1 MRQLT
6 LAFKEPSK
14 ATEALIRAIPGVE
27 KLVQVFPDREDDT
40 ELSTIYV
47 IYVASKISD
56 VDALIKEVALLNNI
70 KYVQE
75 APRKTIKV

>member
-1 MRQLT
+1 MQQLT

-14 ATEALIRAIPGVE
+14 ATEALIRAIPGVG
-27 KLVQVFPDREDDT
+27 KLVQVFPDREDDV

-47 IYVASKISD
+47 IYVEAEVND

-70 KYVQE
+70 EYVQE